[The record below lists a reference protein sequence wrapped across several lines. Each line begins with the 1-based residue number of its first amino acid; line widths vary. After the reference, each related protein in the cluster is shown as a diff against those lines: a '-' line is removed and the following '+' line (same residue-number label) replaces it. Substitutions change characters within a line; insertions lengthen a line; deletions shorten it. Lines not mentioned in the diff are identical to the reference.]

1 MAELAF
7 LGLEDNAISDE
18 GMRLLE
24 AAVALSRLRACVHLG
39 LYGNPGSEDKVQ
51 QALEQQRK
59 LQEQWLTAEQAAQM
73 K

>member
-1 MAELAF
+1 
-7 LGLEDNAISDE
+7 
-18 GMRLLE
+18 MRLLE
-24 AAVALSRLRACVHLG
+24 AAVARSRLRACVHLG

-59 LQEQWLTAEQAAQM
+59 LQEQWLTAEHSAQM